1 MKKLIHLSDLHICP
15 MGERIVGFDPAAR
28 LRAVVASINRDHPD
42 AHACILSGDLTDR
55 GDKDSYVR
63 LRDLTR
69 HLKPPTYYMLGN
81 HDRRQPFLEIFEGV
95 TVDENGFV
103 QSIVDL
109 GNTRLILLDSLDE
122 RVPSAGR
129 LCPHRMAWLERVLGE
144 STDRRVIVFIHHPPV
159 SIRVECFEYML
170 LANGGELDALLR
182 RYPVVQHVAF
192 GHVHLPV
199 FGRVGPYSI
208 SSARGTC
215 HPIQVTLNGLTV
227 TYVERAPSYELI
239 LVDGD
244 TVLVHHVQ
252 LAAES
257 EIVATE
263 LADDVGGPG
272 EIKVLRQSRGDYDGH

>member
-15 MGERIVGFDPAAR
+15 VGERIVGFDPAAR
-28 LRAVVASINRDHPD
+28 LRAAIASINRDHPD

-55 GDKDSYVR
+55 GDADSYAR

-69 HLKPPTYYMLGN
+69 HLKPPAYYMLGN
-81 HDRRQPFLEIFEGV
+81 HDRRQSFLEVFSDV
-95 TVDENGFV
+95 TIDENGFV

-109 GNTRLILLDSLDE
+109 GTMRLILLDSLDE
-122 RVPSAGR
+122 REPSAGR
-129 LCPHRMAWLERVLGE
+129 LCPRRMAWLERVLGE
-144 STDRRVIVFIHHPPV
+144 SSGRRVIVFIHHPPV
-159 SIRVECFEYML
+159 SIGVEYFAHML

-182 RYPVVQHVAF
+182 RHPAVRHVAF

-208 SSARGTC
+208 SGARGTC
-215 HPIQVTLNGLTV
+215 HPIQVTLNGMSA
-227 TYVERAPSYELI
+227 TYVDRAPSYEII

-244 TVLVHHVQ
+244 SVLVHHVQ

-272 EIKVLRQSRGDYDGH
+272 EIKILRQSRGNYDGH